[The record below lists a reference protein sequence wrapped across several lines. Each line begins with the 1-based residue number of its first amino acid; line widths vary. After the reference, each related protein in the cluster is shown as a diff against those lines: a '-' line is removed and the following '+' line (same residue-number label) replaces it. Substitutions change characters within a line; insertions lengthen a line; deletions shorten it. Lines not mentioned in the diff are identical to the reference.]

1 MAFISAS
8 DERLDPAHVYLLGEQ
23 MVRGAM
29 RVRLV
34 DDLDPVA
41 LLRGEIHVSEPVALE
56 QFMGGKPRDILGSG
70 HAALF
75 LVSDKFVEVL
85 QEQQFTGWRTYS
97 VVVHA
102 TDTRRVGDYRG
113 FAVTARCGQVRQS
126 EPIILPP
133 RSEKGRAVPGR
144 RGLYFDPASWDG
156 SDIFA
161 PPTTGHVFVLERVR
175 DAIKRA
181 RLTNVTF
188 DRVTE
193 VEDIAI

>member
-34 DDLDPVA
+34 DDLDPFA

-102 TDTRRVGDYRG
+102 TDKRRVGG
-113 FAVTARCGQVRQS
+113 
-126 EPIILPP
+126 
-133 RSEKGRAVPGR
+133 
-144 RGLYFDPASWDG
+144 
-156 SDIFA
+156 
-161 PPTTGHVFVLERVR
+161 
-175 DAIKRA
+175 
-181 RLTNVTF
+181 
-188 DRVTE
+188 
-193 VEDIAI
+193 